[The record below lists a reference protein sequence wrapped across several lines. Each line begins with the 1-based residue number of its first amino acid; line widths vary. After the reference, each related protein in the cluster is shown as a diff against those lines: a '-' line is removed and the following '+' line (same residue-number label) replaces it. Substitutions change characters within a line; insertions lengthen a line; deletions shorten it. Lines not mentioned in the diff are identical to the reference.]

1 MELSELKSKA
11 FDIRAE
17 IDKIDAGIQKANEA
31 KAKLIND
38 YNPVAQEI
46 FKLENEAK
54 KEPEKVVELK
64 QKRDSLIQE
73 NKEIDK
79 VLNEKD

>member
-17 IDKIDAGIQKANEA
+17 IDKIDAGIQKANEQ

-38 YNPVAQEI
+38 YNDVAKDI

-54 KEPEKVVELK
+54 QEVKPELK
-64 QKRDSLIQE
+64 VIKSE
-73 NKEIDK
+73 NE
-79 VLNEKD
+79 